1 MRDNKTRKNI
11 KVGGFGW
18 FKSKPK
24 SDSPK
29 STVEPTPIE
38 KIKNDSDLA
47 SKSILK
53 NDPSKLQNK
62 IKNSQDVLG
71 VTAAM
76 TAVAS
81 TAAMTG
87 IGLPIAGLM
96 GLLLLITNSMVKS
109 FKFNL
114 ILRLLMQDA
123 TIIILDGY
131 LHYDLIVKSYKILN
145 TFNDPELPKG
155 FCESNSDTSPD
166 TSPNTSPNTS
176 PDTSPDTSLNKT
188 IRKFQINQIMQ
199 EQIKYQ
205 IELLIKE
212 LLMLSDSKT
221 IASLM
226 TDPTLQNAAFKSILE
241 SENAIREK
249 EKKSWLPSM
258 SKANRN
264 FLRKFSST
272 RFIAEINNSLTVIN
286 SYMILL
292 KSNMDLTIKKFEILS
307 PDDYKNIWKQILC
320 SHEYNAYIKPILSE
334 ALKEAGED
342 AEKLNPATLKDA
354 LDNIKIED
362 QSTSDNGMVKGGYKI
377 KRRIKR
383 KTMKK

>member
-1 MRDNKTRKNI
+1 MRDNKTKKNI

-18 FKSKPK
+18 FSSKK
-24 SDSPK
+24 KVDSPK
-29 STVEPTPIE
+29 STVESTPIE
-38 KIKNDSDLA
+38 KIKNDSYLA

-131 LHYDLIVKSYKILN
+131 LHNDLIVKSYKILN
-145 TFNDPELPKG
+145 TFQDPELPKG
-155 FCESNSDTSPD
+155 FCESNPDTSPD
-166 TSPNTSPNTS
+166 ISPDKF
-176 PDTSPDTSLNKT
+176 PDTSPDTFPDKT

-226 TDPTLQNAAFKSILE
+226 NDPTLQNAAFKSILE

-272 RFIAEINNSLTVIN
+272 RFIARINNGLTVIN

-320 SHEYNAYIKPILSE
+320 SDEYNAYIKPILSE

-342 AEKLNPATLKDA
+342 ASNLNPETLKAA
-354 LDNIKIED
+354 LDEIKIED
-362 QSTSDNGMVKGGYKI
+362 QSMSDNDIVTGGYKI

>member
-11 KVGGFGW
+11 KVGGFDW
-18 FKSKPK
+18 FKSKK
-24 SDSPK
+24 KVDSPK
-29 STVEPTPIE
+29 PTPTPTTPIE
-38 KIKNDSDLA
+38 KIKNDSYLA

-145 TFNDPELPKG
+145 TFQDPELPKG
-155 FCESNSDTSPD
+155 FCESNPDTSPNPPPDTSPD
-166 TSPNTSPNTS
+166 TSP
-176 PDTSPDTSLNKT
+176 DKT

-226 TDPTLQNAAFKSILE
+226 NDPTLQNAAFKSILE

-272 RFIAEINNSLTVIN
+272 RFIARINNGLTVIN

-320 SHEYNAYIKPILSE
+320 SDEYNAYIKPILSE

-342 AEKLNPATLKDA
+342 ASNLNPETLKAA
-354 LDNIKIED
+354 LDEIKIED
-362 QSTSDNGMVKGGYKI
+362 QTTSDNDIVTGGYKI